1 MGAGKEDVITDD
13 EVDAQA
19 LLAGQNRVLELVA
32 GDAPLGEILTMLMR
46 LIESQGSGLLC
57 SVLLLENGRLWHGA
71 APSLPESFIRAIDG
85 FFIGPSVGS
94 CGTAAFTGKSV
105 VVSDI
110 ATDPLWVGY
119 EALAIDH
126 GLRACWST
134 PILSSRGEVLGTF
147 AIYYSQPS
155 APHSAD
161 LRLIEIATH
170 ITRIAIERRRTD
182 QELKAQAQLL
192 RDLDR
197 RKDEFLALL
206 AHELRNPLAPILA
219 AVELMRLRGDDPVK
233 AERYRMIIDRQ
244 TRQLSRLVDDLLDV
258 SRIMRGKI
266 ELVKERTTVA
276 ALIARATETSG
287 PLIEQRRH
295 QLSVVFPREP
305 LELDADPV
313 RLTQALSN
321 LLNNAAKYTDPGGQI
336 TISAA
341 REKGELVIR
350 VKDSGRGIA
359 AEMLPQIFDLF
370 MQADVSLGRSMG
382 GLGVGLTLA
391 RTLIEMH
398 GGQIEGHSAGIG
410 LGSEIV
416 VRLPPSFEPDLRSS
430 PALIPPEARQEAPRI
445 LVVDDNVDAAE
456 GLAELLTVEGNEV
469 SIAHDGDQALIRVR
483 EWAPSVV
490 FLDIG
495 LPGVDGYEVARR
507 LRLEHPESDLR
518 LIALS
523 GYAQAADV
531 RRGEA
536 AGFDAHLVKP
546 ADLQQIRAA
555 LRAELPSARFKSVL

>member
-1 MGAGKEDVITDD
+1 MGAGEEDVIADNLTS
-13 EVDAQA
+13 AQA

-32 GDAPLGEILTMLMR
+32 GDAPLGEILATITQ

-57 SVLLLENGRLWHGA
+57 SVLLLEDDRLHHGA
-71 APSLPESFIRAIDG
+71 APSLPEAYIRAIDG
-85 FFIGPSVGS
+85 VVIGPSVGS

-105 VVSDI
+105 VVTDI
-110 ATDPLWVGY
+110 ATDPLWAGY
-119 EALAIDH
+119 KQLALVH

-147 AIYYSQPS
+147 AVYYSRPS
-155 APHSAD
+155 APRSSD

-182 QELKAQAQLL
+182 QALKAQAQLL

-233 AERYRMIIDRQ
+233 VERYRTTIERQ
-244 TRQLSRLVDDLLDV
+244 ARQLSRLVDDLLDV

-276 ALIARATETSG
+276 ALIARAAETAA

-295 QLSVVFPREP
+295 QLSILLPREP
-305 LELDADPV
+305 LEIEADPV

-336 TISAA
+336 TVSAA
-341 REKGELVIR
+341 LERGEIVIR
-350 VKDSGRGIA
+350 VKDSGKGIA
-359 AEMLPQIFDLF
+359 PEMLPRIFDLF

-398 GGQIEGHSAGIG
+398 GGRIDAHSEGIDR
-410 LGSEIV
+410 GSEIV
-416 VRLPPSFEPDLRSS
+416 VHLPPGSAPDHRGSPSS
-430 PALIPPEARQEAPRI
+430 QPPVSRQGAARV

-469 SIAHDGDQALIRVR
+469 SIAHDGDQALSRVR
-483 EWAPSVV
+483 EWAPNVV

-495 LPGVDGYEVARR
+495 LPGIDGYEVARR
-507 LRLEHPESDLR
+507 LRLEHPSRELR

-523 GYAQAADV
+523 GYAQEADI

-555 LRAELPSARFKSVL
+555 LKG